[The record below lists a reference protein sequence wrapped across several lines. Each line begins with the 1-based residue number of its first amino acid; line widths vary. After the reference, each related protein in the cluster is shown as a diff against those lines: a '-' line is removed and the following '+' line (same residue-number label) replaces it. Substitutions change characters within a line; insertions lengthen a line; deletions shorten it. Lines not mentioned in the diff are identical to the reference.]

1 MRTRRILT
9 IVLVMVLLV
18 LASVVTI
25 AVTPAAAISG
35 VYEEKILCDA
45 DENNELT
52 KEELGNAI
60 LPYML
65 GEGDFKLDDIGDA
78 AYVYAYWGGELKT
91 VIDEK
96 NREVT
101 FYRPIERVVTTS
113 KDLNRVIMALNALNK
128 LVGRAT
134 PCGCEIEEWVSEPK
148 RREIGGGM
156 FHKIPMVGKS
166 PNEEFIASIEPDVIF
181 VSSGNAN
188 AMQEKL
194 GVPVVYANP
203 RGSDF
208 KKAYESI
215 ERIGKVLGDE
225 KESEELISFIE
236 EKIDKVRE
244 VTSQIP
250 ENEKPRVYL
259 STRTG
264 GPRGGLTRTFAYY
277 EPLNVAGGVNVAKG
291 PGTSVTVS
299 KEQIIAWNP
308 DIFLLAGMSYI
319 RKTPYQD
326 VFIETVLEDPDFQT
340 LNAVKNESVYYHI
353 FPYCCGTPLHRNLAD
368 TMYIA
373 KVIHPDKFKDLDVEK
388 EGNEIYERLL
398 GVDGLFSE
406 YADTIG
412 WLREGLDE
420 QQKS

>member
-1 MRTRRILT
+1 MRTKKIVS
-9 IVLVMVLLV
+9 IVLVMVF
-18 LASVVTI
+18 LAS
-25 AVTPAAAISG
+25 AVPLAITPAAA
-35 VYEEKILCDA
+35 VYEVSEKKIPCDA
-45 DENNELT
+45 DENDELT
-52 KEELGNAI
+52 KDELVAAI
-60 LPYML
+60 LPYMFD
-65 GEGDFKLDDIGDA
+65 EGDLKLDDAGDA
-78 AYVYAYWGGELKT
+78 AYVYAYWGGEAKT

-148 RREIGGGM
+148 KREIGGGM
-156 FHKIPMVGKS
+156 FHKIPMIGRS
-166 PNEEFIASIEPDVIF
+166 PNEEVIASLEPDVIF

-188 AMQEKL
+188 VMQEKL
-194 GVPVVYANP
+194 GVPVVYAKP
-203 RGSDF
+203 PGTDF
-208 KKAYESI
+208 KKAYGSI
-215 ERIGKVLGDE
+215 ELIGNVLGDE

-236 EKIDKVRE
+236 EKADKVRE

-250 ENEKPRVYL
+250 ENEKPRVYI

-277 EPLNVAGGVNVAKG
+277 EPLDVAGGINVAKG

-308 DIFLLAGMSYI
+308 DFFLLAGMSYI
-319 RKTPYQD
+319 RKEPFQD

-353 FPYCCGTPLHRNLAD
+353 FPYCCGTPLHRNVAD
-368 TMYIA
+368 MMYIA
-373 KVIHPDKFKDLDVEK
+373 KVIHPDKFQDLDVEK

>member
-1 MRTRRILT
+1 MKAKK
-9 IVLVMVLLV
+9 IVSCCLLV
-18 LASVVTI
+18 LVLLAS
-25 AVTPAAAISG
+25 AVPLAITPAMA
-35 VYEEKILCDA
+35 YEKKIPFAGED
-45 DENNELT
+45 NEIT
-52 KEELGNAI
+52 KEELVNDAI

-65 GEGDFKLDDIGDA
+65 GEEAYALDDVGDA
-78 AYVYAYWGGELKT
+78 AWIYAYWNGEPKM

-101 FYRPIERVVTTS
+101 FYRPIERVVTAS
-113 KDLNRVIMALNALNK
+113 GSRDLTRVIMALNALNK
-128 LVGRAT
+128 LVGRIT
-134 PCGCEIEEWVSEPK
+134 PCGCEIEEWVSEAK
-148 RREIGGGM
+148 KREIGGGM
-156 FHKIPMVGKS
+156 LHKIPMIGRS
-166 PNEEFIASIEPDVIF
+166 PNEEVIASLEPDVIF

-188 AMQEKL
+188 VMQEKI
-194 GVPVVYANP
+194 GVPVVYAKP
-203 RGSDF
+203 PGTDF
-208 KKAYESI
+208 KKAYGSI
-215 ERIGKVLGDE
+215 ELIGKVLGDE

-236 EKIDKVRE
+236 EKADKVRE

-250 ENEKPRVYL
+250 ENEKPRVYI

-277 EPLNVAGGVNVAKG
+277 EPLNVAGGINVAKG

-308 DIFLLAGMSYI
+308 DFFLLAGMSYI

-368 TMYIA
+368 MMYIA
-373 KVIHPDKFKDLDVEK
+373 KVLHPDKFKDLDVEK